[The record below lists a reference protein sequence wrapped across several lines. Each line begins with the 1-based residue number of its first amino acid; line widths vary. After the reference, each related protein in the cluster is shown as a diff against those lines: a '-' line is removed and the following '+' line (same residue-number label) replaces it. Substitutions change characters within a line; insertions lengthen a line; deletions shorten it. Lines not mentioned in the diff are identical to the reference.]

1 VRKLRTEHQVHF
13 TRGRQS
19 RKVLQN
25 GPRPNEETPTGRIP
39 RISRL
44 MALAIR
50 FERLIQAGHVT
61 DQAELARL
69 GHVTRARVTQIMNLL
84 NLAPDIQEDILFL
97 PRTKRGTD
105 PVREIMVRPIA
116 ATPDWRKQRNQ
127 WRVQCELLISGRTDN
142 SVPSRTPPPSPTDS
156 PEVAACLGPC
166 RIASHRFST
175 DGSRL

>member
-1 VRKLRTEHQVHF
+1 MKKLRTEHQVHF
-13 TRGRQS
+13 ARGRQS

-50 FERLIQAGHVT
+50 FERVIQEGHVS

-84 NLAPDIQEDILFL
+84 MVAPDIQEEILFL
-97 PRTKRGTD
+97 PRTLSGRALI
-105 PVREIMVRPIA
+105 RERHIRPL
-116 ATPDWRKQRNQ
+116 TNVLDWRKQRRLWKQ
-127 WRVQCELLISGRTDN
+127 LLAEQNVEIGFN
-142 SVPSRTPPPSPTDS
+142 K
-156 PEVAACLGPC
+156 
-166 RIASHRFST
+166 F
-175 DGSRL
+175 